1 MPKYDYKC
9 DTCHSVIEF
18 ERGFGEDR
26 EPVCCSKS
34 MSRVWNSAPSIM
46 FNGSGFYSTDNRK
59 QRYTQ
64 IMSLIV
70 KDHPSVK
77 QKEWSLKATDRC
89 DSCGAQAYV
98 SVKGST
104 GDLMFCGHHYEK
116 IMNNPDAYTKMMSFM
131 LEVTDERERL
141 IENKAIGSAN

>member
-1 MPKYDYKC
+1 MGYNYNMNSTLQEPKAVK
-9 DTCHSVIEF
+9 
-18 ERGFGEDR
+18 
-26 EPVCCSKS
+26 K
-34 MSRVWNSAPSIM
+34 
-46 FNGSGFYSTDNRK
+46 K
-59 QRYTQ
+59 QY
-64 IMSLIV
+64 V
-70 KDHPSVK
+70 
-77 QKEWSLKATDRC
+77 LKATDRC

>member
-1 MPKYDYKC
+1 MPRYDYRC
-9 DTCHSVIEF
+9 SICSSQVEF
-18 ERGFGEDR
+18 EKSISDDIY
-26 EPVCCSKS
+26 PVCCNES
-34 MSRVWNSAPSIM
+34 MQRLWSAPAAI